1 MVSCSQGQVLPSEQL
16 EGERGAKVRFMAG
29 KHQECQAVDKDK
41 RKVGYTVSK
50 VTMF

>member
-16 EGERGAKVRFMAG
+16 EGERGAKVMAG